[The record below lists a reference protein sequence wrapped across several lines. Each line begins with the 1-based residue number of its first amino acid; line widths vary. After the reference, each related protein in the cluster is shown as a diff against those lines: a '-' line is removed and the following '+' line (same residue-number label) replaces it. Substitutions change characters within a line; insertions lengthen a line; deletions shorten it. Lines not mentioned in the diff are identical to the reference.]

1 MPSKNSVHAEGHR
14 NRRRGLPKSGA
25 VTTRFRPKRQL
36 SEPPTITRRAFA
48 QVSACLASLA
58 IGSRAGAQ
66 TPDRLR
72 LIVTHTA
79 PALVPNSVMDLAD
92 TLGFYRREGLALEI
106 VRVQSTPLAI
116 VALKSKYG
124 DLANVSLSGALQL
137 AAQKVMKIK
146 AILSPDKAIPFLIAS
161 QRDVT
166 SLKALEGRTL
176 GVGGVGSLDYS
187 MTRLVLAVHGVD
199 VETVKMVTMGEPQ
212 VRALALSSKRID
224 ATTMSTGVWIR
235 FRNRSDL
242 KVLLSAEDYFRAA
255 PLLNKVIAVDEAT
268 LAAKRPAIERFVTA
282 IIKASRAFAADPNI
296 WVEAMVAA
304 RRDVPRAE
312 LHELAQSFSRS
323 WSVNGGLDPAQVAYS
338 IEQLYREQ
346 EFRNLRR
353 VGVDELL
360 DTGPIASVL
369 ERIGVVPGLDPN
381 VP

>member
-1 MPSKNSVHAEGHR
+1 M
-14 NRRRGLPKSGA
+14 
-25 VTTRFRPKRQL
+25 
-36 SEPPTITRRAFA
+36 SEHSILTRRALA
-48 QVSACLASLA
+48 QVAACLACLAS
-58 IGSRAGAQ
+58 GSAAGAQ
-66 TPDRLR
+66 APDRLR

-79 PALVPNSVMDLAD
+79 PPLVPNSVMDLAD

-124 DLANVSLSGALQL
+124 DLANVSLSGSLQL

-146 AILSPDKAIPFLIAS
+146 AILSPDKAIPFLIAA

-166 SLKALEGRTL
+166 SLKALEGRRL

-187 MTRLVLAVHGVD
+187 MTRLVLAGHGVD
-199 VETVKMVTMGEPQ
+199 VEAVKMVTMGEPQ
-212 VRALALSSKRID
+212 VRALALSTKRID
-224 ATTMSTGVWIR
+224 ATTMSTGVWLR

-268 LAAKRPAIERFVTA
+268 LAAKRPAIERFVAA

-296 WVEAMVAA
+296 WVEAMAAA
-304 RRDVPRAE
+304 RPDVPRSE
-312 LHELAQSFSRS
+312 LHELAQSFARS
-323 WSVNGGLDPAQVAYS
+323 WSVNGGLDPAQLAYS

-360 DTGPIASVL
+360 DTGPITSVL

>member
-1 MPSKNSVHAEGHR
+1 
-14 NRRRGLPKSGA
+14 
-25 VTTRFRPKRQL
+25 
-36 SEPPTITRRAFA
+36 
-48 QVSACLASLA
+48 
-58 IGSRAGAQ
+58 
-66 TPDRLR
+66 
-72 LIVTHTA
+72 
-79 PALVPNSVMDLAD
+79 MDLAD